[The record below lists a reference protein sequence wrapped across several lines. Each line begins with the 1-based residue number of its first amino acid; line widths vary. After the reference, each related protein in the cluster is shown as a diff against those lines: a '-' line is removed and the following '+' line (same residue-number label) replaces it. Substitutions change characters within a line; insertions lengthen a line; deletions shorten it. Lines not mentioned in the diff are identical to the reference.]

1 MNSRNRH
8 MQYRKSIY
16 RKRRIRAAVISST
29 VAIILAFALF
39 MIIGTALHSR
49 NEQSPETE
57 PIETENTV
65 TKTPLPAA
73 STVGAHSLPLLEDG
87 SRFSDRLK
95 SISEEANAVC
105 INLNLA
111 DGTLLY
117 RSNLAANLSGVATHK
132 DATSLSSSLTSIERQ
147 GFHASALMYI
157 TAFESE
163 NDLLTD
169 VELATSGAL
178 SCEALREGVGDILF
192 IAKSMSADNVDKI
205 CALADNIHSTVD
217 DAIIGIT
224 ISDDILAESNSVSLI
239 DKLANHFNFLAL
251 DTTSYKADDDP
262 TLFIEDKIS
271 SFQLQLIYYKMRVLL
286 PNSPEPETQQKYID
300 TVTKY
305 NIQNWQMMP

>member
-16 RKRRIRAAVISST
+16 RKRRIRAAVISCT

-57 PIETENTV
+57 PLETENTV
-65 TKTPLPAA
+65 TKNPLPAA
-73 STVGAHSLPLLEDG
+73 STVGAYPLPLLKDG

-95 SISEEANAVC
+95 SITEDANAVC
-105 INLNLA
+105 INLNSS

-117 RSNLAANLSGVATHK
+117 RSELATNLSGVETHK
-132 DATSLSSSLTSIERQ
+132 DATSLSSSLTSIERK
-147 GFHASALMYI
+147 GFHASALMYL
-157 TAFESE
+157 TAFDSKT
-163 NDLLTD
+163 DLLAD

-178 SCEALREGVGDILF
+178 ACEALREGVGDILF
-192 IAKSMSADNVDKI
+192 IAKSMTAENVDKI
-205 CALADNIHSTVD
+205 CALADNIHTTVEG
-217 DAIIGIT
+217 AIIGIT

-239 DKLANHFNFLAL
+239 DKLASHFNFLAL

-262 TLFIEDKIS
+262 ALFIEDKIS

-286 PNSPEPETQQKYID
+286 PNSPELETQQRYIEV
-300 TVTKY
+300 VTKY